1 MVALR
6 LVKIPENGRIIID
19 LPVSLRREK
28 KLEIIVLPFET
39 EQKQKKTNFDPREF
53 KGAGKLNMTIQEIDQ
68 ECKKMRNEWERSFN

>member
-6 LVKIPENGRIIID
+6 LVKSPENDRIIID

-39 EQKQKKTNFDPREF
+39 EQKQKTNFDPREF
-53 KGAGKLNMTIQEIDQ
+53 KGTGKLNMTIEEIDQ
-68 ECKKMRNEWERSFN
+68 ECKRMRDEWERNF